1 MPISL
6 LIVSEIA
13 PGELHIHILYW
24 KDASHNRLR
33 LLYWKDASH
42 NTLGYSI
49 EGMHLL
55 YIQLLY

>member
-24 KDASHNRLR
+24 KDASHN
-33 LLYWKDASH
+33 
-42 NTLGYSI
+42 TLGYSI
-49 EGMHLL
+49 EGMHIL